1 MNISTLIAELPMVLG
16 AVPKLVYLV
25 PLLLVCSLVY
35 GATRHELK
43 EPIIENSIRTL
54 IWLVCFVGILFGV
67 FMFFRWLI

>member
-1 MNISTLIAELPMVLG
+1 MNVYTLIAELPMVLG
-16 AVPKLVYLV
+16 GVPQLVYLV

-54 IWLVCFVGILFGV
+54 IWLVCFIGILFGV
-67 FMFFRWLI
+67 FLFFRWLI